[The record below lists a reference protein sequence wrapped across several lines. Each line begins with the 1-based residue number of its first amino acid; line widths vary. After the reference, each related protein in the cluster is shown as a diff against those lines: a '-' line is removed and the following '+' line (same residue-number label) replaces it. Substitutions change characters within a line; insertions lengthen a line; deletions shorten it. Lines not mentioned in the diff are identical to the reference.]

1 MLEKQPLWVKT
12 NSGEE
17 MPLSAPG
24 EATRKFYCDTMLGR
38 LAKWLRLLGY
48 DADYRPEIDDWEML
62 KLCRSQGRTLLTRDT
77 RVMKRWQISRGQVL
91 AVLLSSD
98 RVKEQIGELS
108 AAVGLKA
115 TGEVRC
121 PICNQTLDPLAR
133 EKARDRVPP
142 YVYETQSEFRT
153 CPACGRVY
161 WKATHWRE
169 IENVRGRFGVT
180 P

>member
-1 MLEKQPLWVKT
+1 MALVVPKAETVK
-12 NSGEE
+12 
-17 MPLSAPG
+17 
-24 EATRKFYCDTMLGR
+24 FFCDTMLGR

-62 KLCRSQGRTLLTRDT
+62 KICRSQGRTLLTRDT
-77 RVMKRWQISRGQVL
+77 RVMKRWQIGRGRVR

-98 RVKEQIGELS
+98 RVKEQIRELS
-108 AAVGLKA
+108 AAVGLNTSGK
-115 TGEVRC
+115 VRC
-121 PICNQTLDPLAR
+121 PVCNQTLKPLAR
-133 EKARDRVPP
+133 ETACDRVPP

-169 IENVRGRFGVT
+169 IEKVRGRLGVT